1 MRTPP
6 KVRVTQLSAA
16 AVTLAAM
23 IAVLA
28 LPAPLVACPSCV
40 SAADQQVQE
49 GFFWGLVFM
58 MVTPWV
64 VVGAIGGGL
73 YMAIRQERRDAVEEF
88 LRSEAALP
96 PSPGIQTISDRPE
109 RN

>member
-1 MRTPP
+1 
-6 KVRVTQLSAA
+6 
-16 AVTLAAM
+16 M

-40 SAADQQVQE
+40 SAADQQVQQ

-64 VVGAIGGGL
+64 LVGAIGGGL
-73 YMAIRQERRDAVEEF
+73 YRAIRHERREAVEES

>member
-1 MRTPP
+1 MPRPRGARAAL
-6 KVRVTQLSAA
+6 VSAA
-16 AVTLAAM
+16 VALAATT
-23 IAVLA
+23 AVLA
-28 LPAPLVACPSCV
+28 LPTPLVACPSCV

-73 YMAIRQERRDAVEEF
+73 YMAIRQERREAVEEF
-88 LRSEAALP
+88 LGSEAALP
-96 PSPGIQTISDRPE
+96 ANPGEAVELESTR
-109 RN
+109 